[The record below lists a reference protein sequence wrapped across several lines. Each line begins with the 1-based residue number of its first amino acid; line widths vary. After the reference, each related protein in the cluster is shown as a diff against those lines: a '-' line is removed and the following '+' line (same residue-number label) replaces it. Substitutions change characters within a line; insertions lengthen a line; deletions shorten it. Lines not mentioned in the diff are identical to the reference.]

1 MDENLMC
8 MNPTF
13 MCMGKT
19 LMDENY
25 VYGWECWMNE
35 IIVCVCIYV

>member
-1 MDENLMC
+1 MFMNDTCMDENLMC

-13 MCMGKT
+13 ICMGKT

-25 VYGWECWMNE
+25 VYG
-35 IIVCVCIYV
+35 

>member
-1 MDENLMC
+1 MFINDTCMDENLMC

-25 VYGWECWMNE
+25 VYG
-35 IIVCVCIYV
+35 

>member
-1 MDENLMC
+1 MFMNDTCMDENLMC

-25 VYGWECWMNE
+25 VYG
-35 IIVCVCIYV
+35 